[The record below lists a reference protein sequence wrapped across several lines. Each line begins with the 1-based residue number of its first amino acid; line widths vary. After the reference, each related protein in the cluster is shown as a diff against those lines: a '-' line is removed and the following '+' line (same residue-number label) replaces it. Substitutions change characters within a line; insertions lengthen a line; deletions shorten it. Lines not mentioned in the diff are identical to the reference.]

1 MSVGKNT
8 VELVLALLV
17 LVVLRVID
25 SLGKVVEVRVI
36 RLVVVVV
43 EDGAVVLE
51 LEMVVFVEIMV

>member
-1 MSVGKNT
+1 VSVGKNT

-25 SLGKVVEVRVI
+25 SLGKVVEVRVK
-36 RLVVVVV
+36 RLVVVV

>member
-25 SLGKVVEVRVI
+25 SLGKVVEVRVK
-36 RLVVVVV
+36 RLVVVV